1 MKFKKKLRIQT
12 FDSEGFQINDRL
24 VEQDIEFYQGPKE
37 AHEGPMR
44 LELNLWEKD
53 DIEKALEYI
62 QKLSGRL
69 PIVAPGS
76 NKPKKLKGQGKIIL
90 EPEQRQELIKAVIE
104 LESQDEI
111 VAFLREQGFEFLTFD
126 YINSLGLE
134 TGISEDHQK
143 KYQWMLKLV
152 KRAKNPLNN
161 KFDPMLAFGFKL
173 IGKKISSLVIY
184 LFKKKHKVLK
194 RPWKSKT
201 KVSFKNTD
209 MIKFPHYMIQEE
221 KDKFIVERDTLRR
234 FKDKKPSKFFLRWIK
249 DVEFKDKDEILKRA
263 ND

>member
-44 LELNLWEKD
+44 LEINLWEKD
-53 DIEKALEYI
+53 DVEKCLEYI
-62 QKLSGRL
+62 QKLSGKL

-90 EPEQRQELIKAVIE
+90 APEQREELIKAVKD
-104 LESQDEI
+104 LETQDQI
-111 VAFLREQGFEFLTFD
+111 ISLLRDQGFEFLTWD

-134 TGISEDHQK
+134 TGISQAHQN

-152 KRAKNPLNN
+152 KKAKNPLNN

-173 IGKKISSLVIY
+173 IGKKINVAVIY
-184 LFKKKHKVLK
+184 LFKEKHKILK
-194 RPWKSKT
+194 KPWDDKT
-201 KVSFKNTD
+201 KVSFKTTD
-209 MIKFPHYMIQEE
+209 MIKFPSYMIQEE

-234 FKDKKPSKFFLRWIK
+234 FKDRKPSKFFLRWIK
-249 DVEFKDKDEILKRA
+249 DVEFKDKEELLKRA